1 MNSTSLALKSFA
13 SRDRLIFIPINLVL
27 GKDKVGMLAGSGGV
41 VLDSPIETVSLGVKA
56 HQGMEGRT

>member
-27 GKDKVGMLAGSGGV
+27 GKDKVGTLAGSGGV